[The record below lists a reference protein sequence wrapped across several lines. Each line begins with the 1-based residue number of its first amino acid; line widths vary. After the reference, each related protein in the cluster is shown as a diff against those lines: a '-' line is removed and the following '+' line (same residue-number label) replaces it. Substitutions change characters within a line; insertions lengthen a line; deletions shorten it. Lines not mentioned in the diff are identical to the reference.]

1 MLAVTI
7 GMIMVSKIRI
17 KHGKAI
23 ATMTKAGKQ
32 KKKQEI
38 GKMIRTIGIS
48 PSRIQVAKDHARTM
62 AIGVR
67 AEATIGIRTM
77 EIGVRAE
84 AMIGAVARLRIGTRV
99 ASRKMEAI
107 GSRIKAPSGRRQLAE
122 ATIPEMAGGLLHRQA
137 MKTKVASGA
146 IGRALATHT
155 VIKMIKMIGQLGMV
169 AENGEEG
176 ALSLPAVIFKNC
188 GRSLL
193 A

>member
-23 ATMTKAGKQ
+23 ATMTKAGKR

-48 PSRIQVAKDHARTM
+48 PSRIRVAKDHARTM

-67 AEATIGIRTM
+67 AEAMIGIRTM

-84 AMIGAVARLRIGTRV
+84 AMIEAVARLRIGARV
-99 ASRKMEAI
+99 ASRKMEII
-107 GSRIKAPSGRRQLAE
+107 GSRIKAPSGAPVAE
-122 ATIPEMAGGLLHRQA
+122 ATIPEMVGGLLHRQA
-137 MKTKVASGA
+137 MKTKAASGA
-146 IGRALATHT
+146 IGKALATHT

-176 ALSLPAVIFKNC
+176 ALSLPAIIFKNC